1 MKLKKLLI
9 FPLLIT
15 LFGSSCSNKDK
26 IIIEQKE
33 NIDSFVYVDDQELS
47 TLITNKQDFVL
58 VVGEN
63 GCFTCNLIK
72 PIIVEYI
79 KKYDYIIY
87 WIENHNYKNVVDKF
101 SNSDDQKLK
110 ADIMSATILL
120 FDEGITKEVIEYDDN
135 LYYSDAQFE
144 LTLENKI
151 KGSNIYSLNKINSFA
166 YSSNFSMYKFDYSDT
181 EELDNKINSLDKS
194 LVLYSW
200 GPCPDCMRV
209 KDDILDDYMTNKNRK
224 LYTFEVSYFRNDYTN
239 NPKPFDEFADKY
251 QFSSYRGGKVPS
263 IVNYQN
269 GEKLNMHVY
278 FNDEYQKNEDDSY
291 SIINSFNPAL
301 INTSYQNGK
310 KMIEELREI
319 HKNALITY
327 LDENL

>member
-15 LFGSSCSNKDK
+15 LFGSSCSNKEK

-87 WIENHNYKNVVDKF
+87 WVENHNYKNVVDKF

-151 KGSNIYSLNKINSFA
+151 KGSNIYSLNKIKSFT

-239 NPKPFDEFADKY
+239 NPKPFDEFASKY

-291 SIINSFNPAL
+291 TIINSFNPAL

>member
-15 LFGSSCSNKDK
+15 LFGSSCSNKEK

-87 WIENHNYKNVVDKF
+87 WVENHNYKNVVDKF

-151 KGSNIYSLNKINSFA
+151 KGSNIYSLNKIKSFT

-224 LYTFEVSYFRNDYTN
+224 LYTFEVSYFRNDYKN